1 MATLHFKFKPP
12 CAGSNYEKKHKINTM
27 KKTLNIILL
36 ATCFLVLQAC
46 SNNEKKNSENE
57 SALTETPVGTEA
69 TISLSERRAKL
80 ESQRV
85 AREQKRADDLD
96 ALLKLGPYYT
106 DKNGKIVYYK
116 AEVNPSF
123 TGGQKA
129 LDAYLNDNLV
139 YPQEA
144 EELGLEGTVFVDF
157 IVLADGS
164 VNEVEV
170 LNDPSDDIDQ
180 RFKDEA
186 VRVVSSMPDWAP
198 GQQRGKA
205 VDVKFSL
212 PITFQIK

>member
-1 MATLHFKFKPP
+1 
-12 CAGSNYEKKHKINTM
+12 
-27 KKTLNIILL
+27 
-36 ATCFLVLQAC
+36 
-46 SNNEKKNSENE
+46 
-57 SALTETPVGTEA
+57 
-69 TISLSERRAKL
+69 
-80 ESQRV
+80 
-85 AREQKRADDLD
+85 
-96 ALLKLGPYYT
+96 
-106 DKNGKIVYYK
+106 VYYK

>member
-1 MATLHFKFKPP
+1 
-12 CAGSNYEKKHKINTM
+12 M

-36 ATCFLVLQAC
+36 ATCFFVLQAC

>member
-1 MATLHFKFKPP
+1 
-12 CAGSNYEKKHKINTM
+12 M